1 MYRKKALY
9 KKKISTTDFKPKRDM
24 HFVVK
29 EVKGEKNGKSRI
41 VLTKKSPRFYHTE
54 DDKRR
59 MKTRKIRRKPGA
71 PKLRSSI
78 SPGTVLILLTGRHRG
93 KRVVFLRQLESGL
106 LLVTGPLKFN
116 GVPLRRVNQAYVIA
130 TSTKMDISSVDVPD
144 KLDDDYFK
152 RVASTTDSKK
162 ANIFAESSKSYSVS
176 DQRKA
181 DQTVVDEQLL
191 EAVKKVPMLEGYL
204 KSKFSLQKGQYP
216 HQMKF

>member
-93 KRVVFLRQLESGL
+93 KVSIEVYCI
-106 LLVTGPLKFN
+106 VT
-116 GVPLRRVNQAYVIA
+116 
-130 TSTKMDISSVDVPD
+130 
-144 KLDDDYFK
+144 
-152 RVASTTDSKK
+152 
-162 ANIFAESSKSYSVS
+162 SVS
-176 DQRKA
+176 CYVMSYVTVYGQRGHF
-181 DQTVVDEQLL
+181 
-191 EAVKKVPMLEGYL
+191 AVAR
-204 KSKFSLQKGQYP
+204 
-216 HQMKF
+216 

>member
-1 MYRKKALY
+1 M
-9 KKKISTTDFKPKRDM
+9 
-24 HFVVK
+24 
-29 EVKGEKNGKSRI
+29 
-41 VLTKKSPRFYHTE
+41 
-54 DDKRR
+54 
-59 MKTRKIRRKPGA
+59 
-71 PKLRSSI
+71 
-78 SPGTVLILLTGRHRG
+78 
-93 KRVVFLRQLESGL
+93 
-106 LLVTGPLKFN
+106 TGPLKFN

-152 RVASTTDSKK
+152 RVASISDAKK